1 MIRDS
6 PAFTAQPVGFE
17 PVQISQSAIRNGAVN
32 GLALWR
38 PVPPRG
44 FVALGLV
51 ATVINNKPQTEVNSQ
66 TEETHPPPN
75 ADCVRCVRS
84 ELVCAAEGLRGR
96 ACAGIGD
103 APAWIAD
110 NCARTVVESV
120 RLFIFPCGQF
130 Q

>member
-17 PVQISQSAIRNGAVN
+17 PVRIPQSAIRNGAVN

-51 ATVINNKPQTEVNSQ
+51 ATVINITPKRRLTPKRRRHTRRQTPTAFGAFDRNSCAPRRVF
-66 TEETHPPPN
+66 ED
-75 ADCVRCVRS
+75 ARA
-84 ELVCAAEGLRGR
+84 LVSAMRRRG
-96 ACAGIGD
+96 
-103 APAWIAD
+103 
-110 NCARTVVESV
+110 
-120 RLFIFPCGQF
+120 
-130 Q
+130 

>member
-17 PVQISQSAIRNGAVN
+17 PVRIPQSAIRNGAVN

-51 ATVINNKPQTEVNSQ
+51 ASVININSQTEVNSQ
-66 TEETHPPPN
+66 TETHPPPN

-84 ELVCAAEGLRGR
+84 ELCVLFRRRRFQQSYAALSGHDT
-96 ACAGIGD
+96 A
-103 APAWIAD
+103 
-110 NCARTVVESV
+110 
-120 RLFIFPCGQF
+120 
-130 Q
+130 

>member
-17 PVQISQSAIRNGAVN
+17 PVRIPQSAIRNGAVN

-51 ATVINNKPQTEVNSQ
+51 ATVINNNSQTEVNSQ
-66 TEETHPPPN
+66 TEEHTP
-75 ADCVRCVRS
+75 AKRRLRSVRS
-84 ELVCAAEGLRGR
+84 IGTRVRRGGSSR
-96 ACAGIGD
+96 TRVRWYRRCAGVDSGQLRQD
-103 APAWIAD
+103 RGGVGAFFSF
-110 NCARTVVESV
+110 SV
-120 RLFIFPCGQF
+120 WAI
-130 Q
+130 

>member
-17 PVQISQSAIRNGAVN
+17 PVRIPQSAIRNGAVN

-51 ATVINNKPQTEVNSQ
+51 ATVINSQTEVNSQ
-66 TEETHPPPN
+66 TDPSPPN

-120 RLFIFPCGQF
+120 SIFIFPYGQF
-130 Q
+130 E

>member
-1 MIRDS
+1 
-6 PAFTAQPVGFE
+6 VGFE
-17 PVQISQSAIRNGAVN
+17 PVRIPQSAIRNGAVN

-51 ATVINNKPQTEVNSQ
+51 ATVINNNSQTEVNSQ
-66 TEETHPPPN
+66 TEETHSPPN

-96 ACAGIGD
+96 ACAGLGD

-110 NCARTVVESV
+110 NCARTLVESV
-120 RLFIFPCGQF
+120 SFFHFPYGQF
-130 Q
+130 E

>member
-6 PAFTAQPVGFE
+6 PAFTVQPVGFE

-66 TEETHPPPN
+66 TETHPPPN

-96 ACAGIGD
+96 ACAGLGD

-110 NCARTVVESV
+110 NCASTVVESV
-120 RLFIFPCGQF
+120 SLFIFPGGQLE
-130 Q
+130 